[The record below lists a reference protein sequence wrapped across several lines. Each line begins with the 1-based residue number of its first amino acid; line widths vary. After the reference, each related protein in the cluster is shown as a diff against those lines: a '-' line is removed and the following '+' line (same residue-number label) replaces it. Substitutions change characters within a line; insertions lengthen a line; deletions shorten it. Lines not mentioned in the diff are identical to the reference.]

1 MAASAASVTPYLRV
15 TNERIRDPNLKP
27 GPHRLYLV
35 LCSYAWKAPKIVI
48 SQTKL
53 AADCNVTV
61 RTIRRWTQTLE
72 AAGYLRVYEKQG
84 CSHYYELLVDW
95 KPRDPGQM
103 IRLGAEVPR
112 TEDQRPARPPGQ
124 IARDQLPFPERTPT
138 ETIQK
143 EGRQT
148 LPTSHKLWEQACQQ
162 LAQELTKA
170 NYTTWIAPLRVADA
184 TADSLTLQAPERY
197 IREWVETRL
206 RSAVDKAVLA
216 AAGRRLVVRLV

>member
-1 MAASAASVTPYLRV
+1 MAAQAAAAVTPYLRV

-84 CSHYYELLVDW
+84 CS
-95 KPRDPGQM
+95 Q
-103 IRLGAEVPR
+103 
-112 TEDQRPARPPGQ
+112 
-124 IARDQLPFPERTPT
+124 
-138 ETIQK
+138 
-143 EGRQT
+143 
-148 LPTSHKLWEQACQQ
+148 
-162 LAQELTKA
+162 
-170 NYTTWIAPLRVADA
+170 PL
-184 TADSLTLQAPERY
+184 
-197 IREWVETRL
+197 
-206 RSAVDKAVLA
+206 
-216 AAGRRLVVRLV
+216 